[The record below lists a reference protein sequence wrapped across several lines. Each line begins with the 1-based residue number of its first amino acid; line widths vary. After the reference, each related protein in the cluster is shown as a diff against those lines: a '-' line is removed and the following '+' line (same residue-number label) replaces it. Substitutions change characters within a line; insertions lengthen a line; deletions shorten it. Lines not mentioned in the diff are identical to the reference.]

1 MIQNDQVSDPRRLP
15 LGNTDS
21 HPRARAFRCHNEQNY
36 VKGAS
41 VMAILI
47 ENVFPVGVTNE
58 LLDAVT
64 DEMGVD
70 AELPPGGISHVH
82 FEKDGRAHGVDVFES
97 VESYQQFVQSTLMPA
112 MSKVATARGLDVSN
126 MGEPEVTITE
136 VHRVVH

>member
-1 MIQNDQVSDPRRLP
+1 
-15 LGNTDS
+15 
-21 HPRARAFRCHNEQNY
+21 
-36 VKGAS
+36 
-41 VMAILI
+41 MAILV

-64 DEMGVD
+64 DEMDVD
-70 AELPPGGISHVH
+70 TNLPPGGISHVH

-97 VESYQQFVQSTLMPA
+97 LESYQQFVESTLMPA
-112 MSKVATARGLDVSN
+112 MGKVAAERGLDVTN